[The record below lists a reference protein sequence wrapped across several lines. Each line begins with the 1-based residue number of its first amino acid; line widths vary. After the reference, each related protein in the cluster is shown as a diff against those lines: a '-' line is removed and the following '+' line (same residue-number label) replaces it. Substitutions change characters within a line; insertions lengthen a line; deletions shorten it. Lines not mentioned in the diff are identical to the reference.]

1 MKTATLL
8 LMSLLLAGCSLFPS
22 VEQKLEQNQAK
33 WHEKNIHDYRFD
45 LTIGS
50 LWWPGADLM
59 PLSIEVKN
67 GAAMSVK
74 NRKGQDETSYLETFL
89 NNATIDSLFAV
100 IQSAQDSGANDI
112 KVTYDPKFGFPKIIS
127 IDYEKIAID
136 DEIGY
141 YVENFEVID
150 P

>member
-1 MKTATLL
+1 MLL
-8 LMSLLLAGCSLFPS
+8 LISLLLAGCSLFPS
-22 VEQKLEQNQAK
+22 VEQELEQNQAK
-33 WHEKNIHDYRFD
+33 WLEQDIRDYRFD

-59 PLSIEVKN
+59 PLTIDVKN
-67 GAAMSVK
+67 GEAVSVK
-74 NRKGQDETSYLETFL
+74 NQKGQDETSYLETFL
-89 NNATIDSLFAV
+89 NSATIDSLFEV

-112 KVTYDPKFGFPKIIS
+112 KVTYDPEFGFPKIIS
-127 IDYEKIAID
+127 VDYEKIAID

-141 YVENFEVID
+141 YVENFEVLD